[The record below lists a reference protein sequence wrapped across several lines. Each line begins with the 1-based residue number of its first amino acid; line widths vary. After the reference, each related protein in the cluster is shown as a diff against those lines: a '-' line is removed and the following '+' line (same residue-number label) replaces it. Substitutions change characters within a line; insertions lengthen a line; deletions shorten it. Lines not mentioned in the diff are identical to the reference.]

1 MDEPAVV
8 NTSTPISG
16 WNIFWTLLTLSLSC
30 ITHPV
35 GSSCGFPR
43 AFKSAVRINPFS
55 TFFDSAHLLR
65 EVFLYRSSQH
75 HSWHDALH
83 HTVLER
89 LNSNLTAARI
99 VRDKDLKVVRADFRV
114 RFIVSTLCILQ
125 YTKLYGYHGTPLF
138 FSISTLLFIT
148 WFILEASLVT
158 ACLHHAPV
166 PHRPI
171 ISPTHTLSFRAG
183 VWSFVFLAAALL
195 ALALARIPIAAIRD
209 AALGLAARW
218 ILVWHSGVLW
228 LPLLLVGC
236 APASFRAFP
245 NPDHG
250 YLKLLL
256 VLYGIMIGFLVLVVV
271 YWVSAIA
278 GMGIMVLPVY
288 FTARVCWRVLC
299 AAAGGGKRCCAAVA
313 AKNPQHVVR
322 VVAGAF
328 VVGVVA
334 GLGTVYEPEG
344 TRKEW
349 WTEWMP

>member
-65 EVFLYRSSQH
+65 EVLLYKSSQH
-75 HSWHDALH
+75 LSWHDALH
-83 HTVLER
+83 HTILER
-89 LNSNLTAARI
+89 LNDNLTTGRI
-99 VRDKDLKVVRADFRV
+99 VRDKDLKAVRADFRV
-114 RFIVSTLCILQ
+114 RFIVSTLSILQ
-125 YTKLYGYHGTPLF
+125 YTKVYGYHGTPLF
-138 FSISTLLFIT
+138 FSISTLLFIS
-148 WFILEASLVT
+148 WFILEASLLT
-158 ACLHHAPV
+158 ASLRRAPI
-166 PHRPI
+166 PHRAI
-171 ISPTHTLSFRAG
+171 LSPTHTLPFRAG
-183 VWSFVFLAAALL
+183 VWSFTFLAATLL
-195 ALALARIPIAAIRD
+195 ALALARIPVAAFRD
-209 AALGLAARW
+209 AALGLTVRG

-228 LPLLLVGC
+228 LPLLLVGW
-236 APASFRAFP
+236 APAAFREFP

-250 YLKLLL
+250 YLKTLLE
-256 VLYGIMIGFLVLVVV
+256 LYGIVIGFLVLVVL

-278 GMGIMVLPVY
+278 GMGIIVLPVY
-288 FTARVCWRVLC
+288 FVGSVCWRVLC
-299 AAAGGGKRCCAAVA
+299 SAVGGGKRCCAAMA
-313 AKNPQHVVR
+313 AENPQYVVR

-328 VVGVVA
+328 VVGVVV
-334 GLGTVYEPEG
+334 GLVTVYEPEG